1 MKARAYLGAEDQLR
15 WDKQFI
21 KGLSN
26 LITAAKR
33 RKELIY
39 IFINVPDAVL
49 KKI

>member
-1 MKARAYLGAEDQLR
+1 MEARACLGAEDQLR
-15 WDKQFI
+15 WDRQFI
-21 KGLSN
+21 KGLSK

-39 IFINVPDAVL
+39 IPINVSNAVS